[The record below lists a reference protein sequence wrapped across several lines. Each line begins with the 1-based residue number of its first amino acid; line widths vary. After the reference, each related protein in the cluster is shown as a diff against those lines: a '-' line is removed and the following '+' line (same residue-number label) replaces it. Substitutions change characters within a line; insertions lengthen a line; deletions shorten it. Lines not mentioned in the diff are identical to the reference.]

1 MGFLKPFAGIIG
13 TLLAAAL
20 ILSGP
25 YLYWYDRT
33 PTAQPLLHWNWWFV
47 HLNWPDNPS
56 ARLGALQAAL
66 ARRLR
71 DDAAATAAA
80 KGVYTAAIKGWATL
94 GRAESAKLA
103 TALQNVRVVHDQAA
117 AEIHNYVTPEI
128 DRRYPLPWSLVRL
141 HDAFALGFAT
151 PEAAG
156 ITLPAGQGDGDPS
169 PFKDSD
175 LAAVLNDNYA
185 ANKSCRV
192 ALKSWQDWYPQ
203 MAATWS
209 DAISHWPK
217 AAPPMPK

>member
-1 MGFLKPFAGIIG
+1 VNLVLTPLKFLIGFVGA
-13 TLLAAAL
+13 TLLFWVGIAYVV
-20 ILSGP
+20 
-25 YLYWYDRT
+25 YLPAGWPNYKVAIWTVHAPWAGAVGVWRARYD
-33 PTAQPLLHWNWWFV
+33 Q
-47 HLNWPDNPS
+47 
-56 ARLGALQAAL
+56 
-66 ARRLR
+66 RLR

-80 KGVYTAAIKGWATL
+80 KGIYTAAIKGWATL

-103 TALQNVRVVHDQAA
+103 TALQNVRVVHDRAA

-128 DRRYPLPWSLVRL
+128 DRRYSLPWSLVRL
-141 HDAFALGFAT
+141 HDAYALGFAT

-175 LAAVLNDNYA
+175 LAGVLNDNYTA
-185 ANKSCRV
+185 DKVCR
-192 ALKSWQDWYPQ
+192 AELKSWQDWYPQ

-217 AAPPMPK
+217 VPPPN